1 MGVAVTFS
9 FGRLEGVLSAHQA
22 ELSTLRN
29 GHFLVHDRSFVI
41 SVVECDAINEVV
53 DAIIFLIR

>member
-1 MGVAVTFS
+1 MGVVVKFS
-9 FGRLEGVLSAHQA
+9 FGRLEGVLSARQA

-29 GHFLVHDRSFVI
+29 GLSLAHDRGFVI

-53 DAIIFLIR
+53 DIAIFLVK